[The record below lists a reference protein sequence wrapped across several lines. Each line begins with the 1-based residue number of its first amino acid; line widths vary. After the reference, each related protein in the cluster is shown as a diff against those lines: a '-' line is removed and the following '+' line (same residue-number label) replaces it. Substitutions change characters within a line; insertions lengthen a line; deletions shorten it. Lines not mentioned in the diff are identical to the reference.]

1 MSQPEPAAQLI
12 LRIGYLVDIATRDDR
27 APPPTKDEAA
37 TIEHTGDSRKI
48 SDIHVPRANDIKKS
62 EFE

>member
-1 MSQPEPAAQLI
+1 MTEP
-12 LRIGYLVDIATRDDR
+12 
-27 APPPTKDEAA
+27 PPPTKDEAA